1 MEKSTRVLAEFHAA
15 IGDRLDLIGAGG
27 IASAQDVIAKFRAG
41 AQAVQL
47 YSALVFHGPMLV
59 QRIKSDLLNIMI
71 AEGIDTPHRF
81 RPG

>member
-1 MEKSTRVLAEFHAA
+1 
-15 IGDRLDLIGAGG
+15 
-27 IASAQDVIAKFRAG
+27 VIAKFRAG